1 MSELNKG
8 KGISRRGFIKS
19 AAVSAGAVAL
29 VGISSK
35 KIEAL
40 PLPKKWDQT
49 VDVLVMGAGGAG
61 MMAAIQAHDAGAKV
75 AMLHKTATVTSS
87 STALSGGLFAA
98 AGSRFQ
104 KEKGIQD
111 SPAQF
116 YEDVMK
122 NGAYMND
129 PVLVKLLTENSVKVL
144 EWLVDNGLPP
154 ARLEFYA
161 GHSVLRGVRSNKNSG
176 IDLVNTAYTLV
187 KKRNIPVA
195 FETAGDA
202 LYVDPKSGRVLGVRA
217 TKAKKTINIRARKA
231 VVIASGGFT
240 RDVKTFDEWVPAFSK
255 VGTLTGDPANAGDG
269 IKMATKYAGSFLTHI
284 NYTATYPYG
293 LEVAPR
299 NGPVC
304 RYWYFTPIG
313 GILVNKEGKRYI
325 NEDTPPTKLTMTLT
339 SQTDKVH
346 YLITPKGVWDEVFE
360 KYPKGGVISPST
372 PESIEESFKE
382 GKVLFRADTI
392 RDLAVK
398 AGLDADNFEKTV
410 AAYNGYID
418 AGKDPEF
425 GRDAKNLKR
434 KIEGPPFQAVKMTFA
449 TVLTLG
455 GVKVNEKCQVLDPYG
470 AVIPGLY
477 AAGETVGGVHGAI
490 YLGGC
495 ALAWAHTS
503 GYIAGKNAGAE
514 KSAG

>member
-1 MSELNKG
+1 MSEQDKG

-19 AAVSAGAVAL
+19 AAVGAGAVAL

-35 KIEAL
+35 KTEAL

-75 AMLHKTATVTSS
+75 VVLHKTPTVNSS

-104 KEKGIQD
+104 KEKGLQD
-111 SPAQF
+111 TPAQF
-116 YEDVMK
+116 YADVLK

-129 PVLVKLLTENSVKVL
+129 PVPVKLLTENSVKVF
-144 EWLVDNGLPP
+144 EWLADNGLPP
-154 ARLEFYA
+154 FRLEPYA
-161 GHSVLRGVRSNKNSG
+161 GHSVLRGHRSNKNSG
-176 IDLVNTAYTLV
+176 RDLVDTAYAQI

-202 LYVDPKSGRVLGVRA
+202 LYVDPKSGRVVGVRA
-217 TKAKKTINIRARKA
+217 MKAKKAINIKARKA

-240 RDVKTFDEWVPAFSK
+240 GDVNTFDTWVPAFAK
-255 VGTLTGDPANAGDG
+255 VGNLAGDSANDGDG
-269 IKMATKYAGSFLTHI
+269 IKMAAKYAGSFITHI

-313 GILVNKEGKRYI
+313 AILVNKEGKRYI

-339 SQTDKVH
+339 NQTDKIH
-346 YLITPKGVWDEVFE
+346 YLIAPKAVWDEVFE

-372 PESIEESFKE
+372 PESIEAEFKS

-398 AGLDADNFEKTV
+398 AGINADNLEKTM
-410 AAYNGYID
+410 AAYNGYVD
-418 AGKDPEF
+418 AGKDLEF
-425 GRDAKNLKR
+425 GRDATFLKR
-434 KIEGPPFQAVKMTFA
+434 KIEGPPFYAVKMTFS

-455 GVKVNEKCQVLDPYG
+455 GMKVNDKCQVQDPYG

-477 AAGETVGGVHGAI
+477 AAGETVGGVHGAG

-495 ALAWAHTS
+495 ALAWAYTS
-503 GYIAGKNAGAE
+503 GYIAGKNAGTE